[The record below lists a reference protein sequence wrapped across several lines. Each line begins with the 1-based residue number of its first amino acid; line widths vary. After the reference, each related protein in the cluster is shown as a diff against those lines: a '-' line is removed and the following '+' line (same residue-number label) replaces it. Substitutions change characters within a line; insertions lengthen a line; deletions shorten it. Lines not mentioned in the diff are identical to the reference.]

1 MNDLTTTL
9 EAIFTQAK
17 YGELFFWG
25 VPFIA
30 VIITFLFT
38 KVLIMTTA
46 VNNSTNSEYRILF
59 SFLKASAILAA
70 IGIGIMC
77 YLFNTRYYTDY
88 EYNLSHLLGLILI
101 LGIGVSSIFQ
111 ISRTYNRN
119 KTKDLSRFPITRLEL
134 QNTNTFLRTSFKN
147 LKLWLILPVLGF
159 LVLLINSSE
168 DKNLVS
174 IVLDTSASMKEANSS
189 GEIPLEISRD
199 ALYNVV
205 SSFGEN
211 TDVVFTTFNEGTRKE
226 NIIGITSTSINNLL
240 GENTLFTGEQK
251 NVLLDFIRNID
262 TDNTNSPI
270 CETIWKNYLF
280 TEEQSLMDNYANITS
295 IVITDGLDVLTLN
308 KENTLSGF
316 FCENQNYSTLF
327 GTNVNLIQLES
338 TLNPDDER
346 NASVIFDKA
355 SSCGYNVADGTNQ
368 LNYNDALS
376 NILSDYKKNNFFL
389 YIMIGITMLFL
400 LLGFFANLQTT
411 T

>member
-1 MNDLTTTL
+1 
-9 EAIFTQAK
+9 
-17 YGELFFWG
+17 
-25 VPFIA
+25 V
-30 VIITFLFT
+30 
-38 KVLIMTTA
+38 
-46 VNNSTNSEYRILF
+46 S
-59 SFLKASAILAA
+59 
-70 IGIGIMC
+70 

-174 IVLDTSASMKEANSS
+174 IVLDTSASMKEANFS

-226 NIIGITSTSINNLL
+226 NIIEITSTSINNLL

-308 KENTLSGF
+308 KEN
-316 FCENQNYSTLF
+316 
-327 GTNVNLIQLES
+327 I
-338 TLNPDDER
+338 
-346 NASVIFDKA
+346 
-355 SSCGYNVADGTNQ
+355 
-368 LNYNDALS
+368 ALS
-376 NILSDYKKNNFFL
+376 LVQMSI
-389 YIMIGITMLFL
+389 
-400 LLGFFANLQTT
+400 
-411 T
+411 